1 MKNTPEEI
9 RAFLETIPD
18 TFHIMKFEE
27 IGSEIQKEYT
37 TYSNSFGKGDL
48 SEDETYGLGLMLLET
63 QEDRAKKKALTLL
76 AHLGTIN
83 AFREIERYYSFPE
96 TKLKDWAALAM
107 HECKMNLE
115 SAASGYCG
123 VFTPYGLGSVGN
135 KFRLFVM
142 LLSPTDTPFNQAQIA
157 IIEQEFSLAA
167 KELKC
172 VIESAYP
179 IENCAGLLVLLPHT
193 VALDDLVN
201 NGISRCNAHGNFV
214 FEYYYAASGIP
225 ERDEIPE
232 IIRTIREG

>member
-9 RAFLETIPD
+9 RAFLKTIPD

-37 TYSNSFGKGDL
+37 TYSDSFGKGEL
-48 SEDETYGLGLMLLET
+48 SEDETYGLGQMLLET

-76 AHLGTIN
+76 AHLGSIP
-83 AFREIERYYSFPE
+83 AFREIERYYSYPE

-115 SAASGYCG
+115 SAASGYSG
-123 VFTPYGLGSVGN
+123 IFTSTGLGSVGN
-135 KFRLFVM
+135 KFRIFVM
-142 LLSPTDTPFNQAQIA
+142 LLSPDGDPFTEAQIA

-172 VIESAYP
+172 VIETVYP
-179 IENCAGLLVLLPHT
+179 IENCIGMLVLLPHT
-193 VALDDLVN
+193 VALDNLLQ
-201 NGISRCNAHGNFV
+201 NGISRCNAHDYFV
-214 FEYYYAASGIP
+214 FKYYYSATGMP
-225 ERDEIPE
+225 EKDEIPE